1 MKVGFILAYLV
12 LAPIVGGLLDGV
24 DRIVSARMQRRKGPS
39 ILQPFYDLGK
49 LFSKEPIAVNNVQLL
64 LNLSYLVILM
74 IAGSLLFA
82 GADLLMTLFILSTA
96 DMFLIM
102 AASSDSS
109 PYANMG
115 ASREMIQMMAYEP
128 LTLLVAVGFYLTTG
142 SFHVEN
148 IIQAPVSAV
157 FWMPG
162 LLVGFMFTAAIKFRK
177 SPFDLSTSH
186 HAHQEMVK
194 GITTEMSGTTLA
206 IMNIAEYYEMIL
218 LLGIFC
224 LFFINS
230 TLGGILQVITQG
242 LVYNCGSFRFGT
254 HQCSSFSVLTHTTT
268 AIPAANRQSPAR
280 RAHAP
285 GSRLDGSAV
294 RRR

>member
-1 MKVGFILAYLV
+1 MKVGFVLAYLV

-102 AASSDSS
+102 AASSDSA

-230 TLGGILQVITQG
+230 NPWSWLVAIIICAVIFFMEILWDNVSARLKWKTVLYGCWVVTLVAGGINILILMLIQ
-242 LVYNCGSFRFGT
+242 
-254 HQCSSFSVLTHTTT
+254 
-268 AIPAANRQSPAR
+268 
-280 RAHAP
+280 
-285 GSRLDGSAV
+285 
-294 RRR
+294 

>member
-1 MKVGFILAYLV
+1 MVKIVFVLAYLI
-12 LAPIVGGLLDGV
+12 LAPFLGALLDGV
-24 DRIVSARMQRRKGPS
+24 DRIISARMQRRKGPGL
-39 ILQPFYDLGK
+39 LQPFYDLGK
-49 LFSKEPIAVNNVQLL
+49 LFSKEMIAVNNVQLL

-74 IAGSLLFA
+74 IAGCMLFY
-82 GADLLMTLFILSTA
+82 GADLLMVLFILSTA

-115 ASREMIQMMAYEP
+115 ASREMLQMMAYEP
-128 LTLLVAVGFYLTTG
+128 LTLLIAVGFYLTTG
-142 SFHVEN
+142 SFQVSD
-148 IIQAPVSAV
+148 IIRADISAV
-157 FWMPG
+157 LWMPG

-194 GITTEMSGTTLA
+194 GLTTEMSGTTLA
-206 IMNIAEYYEMIL
+206 IMNIAEYYEMVL

-230 TLGGILQVITQG
+230 TWWSWIV
-242 LVYNCGSFRFGT
+242 
-254 HQCSSFSVLTHTTT
+254 
-268 AIPAANRQSPAR
+268 AI
-280 RAHAP
+280 
-285 GSRLDGSAV
+285 
-294 RRR
+294 

>member
-1 MKVGFILAYLV
+1 MVKIVFVLAYLI
-12 LAPIVGGLLDGV
+12 LAPFLGALLDGV
-24 DRIVSARMQRRKGPS
+24 DRIISARMQRRKGPS
-39 ILQPFYDLGK
+39 LLQPFYDLGK
-49 LFSKEPIAVNNVQLL
+49 LFSKEMIAVNNVQLL

-74 IAGSLLFA
+74 IAGCMLFY
-82 GADLLMTLFILSTA
+82 GADLLMVLFILSTA

-115 ASREMIQMMAYEP
+115 ASREMLQMMAYEP
-128 LTLLVAVGFYLTTG
+128 LTLLIAVGFYLTTG
-142 SFHVEN
+142 SFQVSD
-148 IIQAPVSAV
+148 IIRADTSAV
-157 FWMPG
+157 LWMPG

-194 GITTEMSGTTLA
+194 GLTTEMSGTTLA

-230 TLGGILQVITQG
+230 TWLSWIAAILICAVIFFMETLWDNISARVKWKTLLYSCWVVTLVAGGVNILI
-242 LVYNCGSFRFGT
+242 LM
-254 HQCSSFSVLTHTTT
+254 
-268 AIPAANRQSPAR
+268 
-280 RAHAP
+280 
-285 GSRLDGSAV
+285 LDK
-294 RRR
+294 

>member
-1 MKVGFILAYLV
+1 MVKIVFVLAYLI
-12 LAPIVGGLLDGV
+12 LAPFLGALLDGV
-24 DRIVSARMQRRKGPS
+24 DRIISARMQRRKGPS
-39 ILQPFYDLGK
+39 LLQPFYDLGK
-49 LFSKEPIAVNNVQLL
+49 LFSKEMIAVNNVQLL

-74 IAGSLLFA
+74 IAGCMLFY
-82 GADLLMTLFILSTA
+82 GADLLMVLFILSTA

-115 ASREMIQMMAYEP
+115 ASREMLQMMAYEP
-128 LTLLVAVGFYLTTG
+128 LTLLIAVGFYLTTG
-142 SFHVEN
+142 SFQVSD
-148 IIQAPVSAV
+148 IIRADTSAV
-157 FWMPG
+157 LWMPG

-194 GITTEMSGTTLA
+194 GLTTEMSGTTLA
-206 IMNIAEYYEMIL
+206 IMNIAEYYEMVL

-230 TLGGILQVITQG
+230 TWWSWIVAVLICAVIFFMETLWDNISARVKWKTLLYSCWVVTLVAGGVNILI
-242 LVYNCGSFRFGT
+242 LM
-254 HQCSSFSVLTHTTT
+254 
-268 AIPAANRQSPAR
+268 
-280 RAHAP
+280 
-285 GSRLDGSAV
+285 LDK
-294 RRR
+294 

>member
-1 MKVGFILAYLV
+1 MKVGFILAYLI

-230 TLGGILQVITQG
+230 NPWSWLVAIIICAVIFFMEILWDNVSARLKWKTVLYGCWVVTLVAGGINILILMLIQ
-242 LVYNCGSFRFGT
+242 
-254 HQCSSFSVLTHTTT
+254 
-268 AIPAANRQSPAR
+268 
-280 RAHAP
+280 
-285 GSRLDGSAV
+285 
-294 RRR
+294 

>member
-1 MKVGFILAYLV
+1 MKPVIFVLAYLI
-12 LAPIVGGLLDGV
+12 LAPFVGALLDGI

-39 ILQPFYDLGK
+39 LMQPFYDLGK
-49 LFSKEPIAVNNVQLL
+49 LFSKEMIAVNNVQLL

-74 IAGSLLFA
+74 IAGSMLFA
-82 GADLLMTLFILSTA
+82 GADLLMVLFILSTA

-109 PYANMG
+109 PFANMG
-115 ASREMIQMMAYEP
+115 ASREMLQMMAYEP

-142 SFHVEN
+142 SFQVSDFLTRDY
-148 IIQAPVSAV
+148 SAV
-157 FWMPG
+157 IWMPG
-162 LLVGFMFTAAIKFRK
+162 LLFGFMFTTAIKFRK

-218 LLGIFC
+218 LLGIFF
-224 LFFINS
+224 LFFVNS
-230 TLGGILQVITQG
+230 TWWSWIVAFVVCALIFFMETLWHNVSARVKWKTLLYSCWVVTLVAGGVNILI
-242 LVYNCGSFRFGT
+242 LM
-254 HQCSSFSVLTHTTT
+254 L
-268 AIPAANRQSPAR
+268 IK
-280 RAHAP
+280 
-285 GSRLDGSAV
+285 
-294 RRR
+294 

>member
-1 MKVGFILAYLV
+1 MKVGFVLAYLV

-157 FWMPG
+157 LWMPG

-230 TLGGILQVITQG
+230 NPWSWLIAIVICA
-242 LVYNCGSFRFGT
+242 VIFFMEISRF
-254 HQCSSFSVLTHTTT
+254 
-268 AIPAANRQSPAR
+268 
-280 RAHAP
+280 
-285 GSRLDGSAV
+285 
-294 RRR
+294 

>member
-1 MKVGFILAYLV
+1 MVKIVFVLAYLI
-12 LAPIVGGLLDGV
+12 LAPFLGALLDGV
-24 DRIVSARMQRRKGPS
+24 DRIISARMQRRKGPGL
-39 ILQPFYDLGK
+39 LQPFYDLGK
-49 LFSKEPIAVNNVQLL
+49 LFSKEMIAVNNVQLL

-74 IAGSLLFA
+74 IAGCMLFY
-82 GADLLMTLFILSTA
+82 GADLLMVLFILSTA

-115 ASREMIQMMAYEP
+115 ASREMLQMMAYEP
-128 LTLLVAVGFYLTTG
+128 LTLLIAVGFYLTTG
-142 SFHVEN
+142 SFQVSD
-148 IIQAPVSAV
+148 IIRADISAV
-157 FWMPG
+157 LWMPG

-194 GITTEMSGTTLA
+194 GLTTEMSGTTLA
-206 IMNIAEYYEMIL
+206 IMNIAEYYEMVL

-230 TLGGILQVITQG
+230 TWWSWIVAILICAVIFFMETLWDNISARVKWKTLLYSCGGVNILI
-242 LVYNCGSFRFGT
+242 LM
-254 HQCSSFSVLTHTTT
+254 
-268 AIPAANRQSPAR
+268 
-280 RAHAP
+280 
-285 GSRLDGSAV
+285 LDK
-294 RRR
+294 

>member
-1 MKVGFILAYLV
+1 MKVGFVLAYLV

-230 TLGGILQVITQG
+230 NPWSWLVAIIICAVIFFMEILWDNVSARLKWKTVLYGCWGMTFVAGGINLLILMLIQ
-242 LVYNCGSFRFGT
+242 
-254 HQCSSFSVLTHTTT
+254 
-268 AIPAANRQSPAR
+268 
-280 RAHAP
+280 
-285 GSRLDGSAV
+285 
-294 RRR
+294 

>member
-1 MKVGFILAYLV
+1 MVKIVFVLAYLI
-12 LAPIVGGLLDGV
+12 LAPFLGGLLDGV
-24 DRIVSARMQRRKGPS
+24 DRIISARMQRRKGPGL
-39 ILQPFYDLGK
+39 LQPFYDLGK
-49 LFSKEPIAVNNVQLL
+49 LFSKEMIAVNNVQLL

-74 IAGSLLFA
+74 IAGCMLFY
-82 GADLLMTLFILSTA
+82 GADLLMVLFILSTA

-115 ASREMIQMMAYEP
+115 ASREMLQMMAYEP
-128 LTLLVAVGFYLTTG
+128 LTLLIAVGFYLTTG
-142 SFHVEN
+142 SFQVSD
-148 IIQAPVSAV
+148 IIRADTSAV
-157 FWMPG
+157 LWMPG

-194 GITTEMSGTTLA
+194 GLTTEMSGTTLA
-206 IMNIAEYYEMIL
+206 IMNIAEYYEMVL

-230 TLGGILQVITQG
+230 TWWSWIVAILICTGIFFMETLWDNISARVKWKTLLYSCWIVTLVAGGVNILI
-242 LVYNCGSFRFGT
+242 LM
-254 HQCSSFSVLTHTTT
+254 
-268 AIPAANRQSPAR
+268 
-280 RAHAP
+280 
-285 GSRLDGSAV
+285 LDK
-294 RRR
+294 

>member
-1 MKVGFILAYLV
+1 MRPVIFVLAYLIF
-12 LAPIVGGLLDGV
+12 APFVGALLDGI
-24 DRIVSARMQRRKGPS
+24 DRIISARMQRRKGPS

-49 LFSKEPIAVNNVQLL
+49 LFSKEMIAVNNVQLL

-74 IAGSLLFA
+74 IAGSMLFA
-82 GADLLMTLFILSTA
+82 GVDLLMVLFILSTA

-115 ASREMIQMMAYEP
+115 ASREMLQMMAYEP

-142 SFHVEN
+142 SFQVSDFITREY
-148 IIQAPVSAV
+148 SAV
-157 FWMPG
+157 IWMPG
-162 LLVGFMFTAAIKFRK
+162 LLFGFMFTTAIKFRK

-218 LLGIFC
+218 LLGIFF
-224 LFFINS
+224 LFFVNS
-230 TLGGILQVITQG
+230 TWWSWIVAFVICAVIFFMETLWDNVSARVKWKTLLYSCWVVTLVAGGVNILI
-242 LVYNCGSFRFGT
+242 LM
-254 HQCSSFSVLTHTTT
+254 L
-268 AIPAANRQSPAR
+268 IK
-280 RAHAP
+280 
-285 GSRLDGSAV
+285 
-294 RRR
+294 

>member
-1 MKVGFILAYLV
+1 MVKIVFVLAYLI
-12 LAPIVGGLLDGV
+12 LAPFLGALLDGV
-24 DRIVSARMQRRKGPS
+24 DRIISARMQRRKGPGL
-39 ILQPFYDLGK
+39 LQPFYDLGK
-49 LFSKEPIAVNNVQLL
+49 LFSKEMIAVNNVQLL

-74 IAGSLLFA
+74 IAGCMLFY
-82 GADLLMTLFILSTA
+82 GADLLMVLFILSTA

-115 ASREMIQMMAYEP
+115 ASREMLQMMAYEP
-128 LTLLVAVGFYLTTG
+128 LTLLIAVGFYLTTG
-142 SFHVEN
+142 SFQVSD
-148 IIQAPVSAV
+148 IIRADIWGVLWPS
-157 FWMPG
+157 G

-194 GITTEMSGTTLA
+194 GLTTEMSGTTLA
-206 IMNIAEYYEMIL
+206 IMNIAEYYEMVL

-230 TLGGILQVITQG
+230 TWWSWIVAILICAVIFFMETLWDNISARVKWKTLLYSCWVVTLVAGGVNILI
-242 LVYNCGSFRFGT
+242 LM
-254 HQCSSFSVLTHTTT
+254 
-268 AIPAANRQSPAR
+268 
-280 RAHAP
+280 
-285 GSRLDGSAV
+285 LDK
-294 RRR
+294 

>member
-1 MKVGFILAYLV
+1 MKVGFVLAYLV

-157 FWMPG
+157 LWMPG
-162 LLVGFMFTAAIKFRK
+162 LLVGFMFTAAIKLENLR
-177 SPFDLSTSH
+177 L
-186 HAHQEMVK
+186 
-194 GITTEMSGTTLA
+194 I
-206 IMNIAEYYEMIL
+206 Y
-218 LLGIFC
+218 
-224 LFFINS
+224 
-230 TLGGILQVITQG
+230 LQVIM
-242 LVYNCGSFRFGT
+242 LIRKW
-254 HQCSSFSVLTHTTT
+254 
-268 AIPAANRQSPAR
+268 
-280 RAHAP
+280 
-285 GSRLDGSAV
+285 
-294 RRR
+294 

>member
-1 MKVGFILAYLV
+1 YLV

-230 TLGGILQVITQG
+230 NPWSWLVAIIICAVIFFMEILWDNVSARLKWKTVLYGCWVVTLVAGGINILILMLIQ
-242 LVYNCGSFRFGT
+242 
-254 HQCSSFSVLTHTTT
+254 
-268 AIPAANRQSPAR
+268 
-280 RAHAP
+280 
-285 GSRLDGSAV
+285 
-294 RRR
+294 